1 MHRHVA
7 LQRLEEAQSMKFHI
21 VGFHIFW
28 DSDVGWLQLIM
39 LLFHLGLG
47 KECKGPVARNACV
60 TGLHH
65 AFNSIYVLPWWV
77 LVLLLHDCWTS

>member
-7 LQRLEEAQSMKFHI
+7 LQGVEELLGLDCQVSI
-21 VGFHIFW
+21 LL

-47 KECKGPVARNACV
+47 KECKSPRSQECMCDWAPPRFRLDLH
-60 TGLHH
+60 GL
-65 AFNSIYVLPWWV
+65 
-77 LVLLLHDCWTS
+77 